1 MARVGLNGG
10 LFWNDEY
17 VFFSR
22 NDNNIKIINIKTGK
36 MEKNLENHGNRVRSV
51 KKIEIPYFGE
61 FLIRLWI

>member
-1 MARVGLNGG
+1 MDCFGKMNK
-10 LFWNDEY
+10 
-17 VFFSR
+17 FFSR